1 MRSAILHSRD
11 LMGDSERHLRQSIA
25 RTAQWLLPCA
35 SACKLPGS
43 DDVCQAAKTVAF
55 ILLSAVVPT
64 RDQVFRVPRAVCAC
78 GRLSPPRFRVAF
90 AILLALLLAACATV
104 PQSPQK
110 TVAVPPLAGL
120 DPQPFVPPVPVPS
133 SAALFELTAAQQAA
147 FIREF
152 NDPAQA
158 GVAPHARLA
167 GYIEGRLAL
176 FRYDGATRTAS
187 DALASDEGNC
197 LSLAL
202 VTTALARLAGVEVGY
217 QRMREEPVFDRQD
230 KVVLVADH
238 VRSLLFDPSD
248 QPEAG
253 ELTGFEPHIVIDYF
267 PDRRRRRG
275 GRVDEQTLQ
284 SMFYANLAAEA
295 LAADRNR
302 EAYWTLDAALR
313 HDPASAD
320 ALNALAVLQR
330 RIGNPAV
337 AEQVYRHAL
346 GLHPAD
352 LSLLGNY
359 RSLLTAQGRHAE
371 AAGIDRR
378 LEALPVRNP
387 YDLIDRGNQAFTQDR
402 PQAALQWYRQALE
415 QAPYLHEAYWRQAVV
430 HHALGEHAQ
439 AAALLERAANATA
452 RPRDRHQYEAKAQ
465 LLRELKRQ

>member
-1 MRSAILHSRD
+1 MEAERDSARRG
-11 LMGDSERHLRQSIA
+11 LMDDSEPVDRQKG
-25 RTAQWLLPCA
+25 QLLPPCA
-35 SACKLPGS
+35 SACRLAGS
-43 DDVCQAAKTVAF
+43 DDVCRAAESVAS
-55 ILLSAVVPT
+55 IPLPAVVS
-64 RDQVFRVPRAVCAC
+64 RI
-78 GRLSPPRFRVAF
+78 AF
-90 AILLALLLAACATV
+90 AILLALLLAACATAPGT
-104 PQSPQK
+104 PQEI
-110 TVAVPPLAGL
+110 VADPSLPGL
-120 DPQPFVPPVPVPS
+120 DPQPFGPPLAVPP
-133 SAALFELTAAQQAA
+133 SASLFELTAAQQDA
-147 FIREF
+147 FLREF

-158 GVAPHARLA
+158 AVAPHARLA

-217 QRMREEPVFDRQD
+217 QRMREEPVFDRHD

-253 ELTGFEPHIVIDYF
+253 DLTGFESHIVIDYF

-275 GRVDEQTLQ
+275 GRVDEQALQ

-302 EAYWTLDAALR
+302 EAYWMLDAALR

-320 ALNALAVLQR
+320 ALHALAVLHR
-330 RIGNPAV
+330 RVGNPAV

-346 GLHPAD
+346 DLHPAD

-387 YDLIDRGNQAFTQDR
+387 YDLIDRGNQAFAQDR

-439 AAALLERAANATA
+439 AAALLERAAKATA
-452 RPRDRHQYEAKAQ
+452 QPRDRHRYEAKAQ
-465 LLRELKRQ
+465 LLRELTRR